1 MLDIHGVFLYTD
13 SIMITKIKI
22 TKKQLKEYKEHNKQ
36 VQKSFKQINKICKR
50 FNISQVE
57 FIKKVLL

>member
-13 SIMITKIKI
+13 YIMITKIKI